1 MITATNAS
9 LTFSPDYAVA
19 PGETLLETLET
30 LGMTQAEL
38 ASRIARPLKT
48 INEIVKG
55 KSAITPETALQLE
68 QALGVPAAVWSG
80 LESNYQLALA
90 AAREK
95 ERLHLFVD
103 WVKTLPTKQ
112 LQMKRL
118 IPETKDE
125 IELVRSW
132 LKFFGVTTP
141 QALQHTA
148 TLVGFHRSQTFE
160 PNQSA
165 LMAWLRL
172 GELEGRSTQCR
183 PFDRLR
189 FKQVVEFLRGLTLET
204 NADRIR
210 DEIFERCRSA
220 GVAVAFVSELQG
232 TRVCGA
238 ARWLTADKA
247 LIQLSCRYKVDDQF
261 WFAFFHEAGHLLLH
275 GKKEGFLDVK
285 LEGTAQHEVEASQF
299 AANLLIPESQIKAL
313 SQIKPLTKDR
323 ILEFAAD
330 VGVSP
335 GIVVGQLQH
344 RNRLV
349 YQTSLNGLKKSINL
363 CDRVS
368 PSKK

>member
-1 MITATNAS
+1 MAIDAS

-19 PGETLLETLET
+19 PGETLLETLEA

-38 ASRIARPLKT
+38 ATRIERPLKT

-90 AAREK
+90 TAREK
-95 ERLHLFVD
+95 ERLQSFVH
-103 WVKTLPTKQ
+103 WLKTLPTKQ
-112 LQMKRL
+112 LQKKQM
-118 IPETKDE
+118 ITETTDE

-141 QALQHTA
+141 QALRHTS
-148 TLVGFHRSQTFE
+148 TLIAFHRTQAFE
-160 PNQSA
+160 SDQSA

-172 GELEGRSTQCR
+172 GELEGRSIECR
-183 PFDRLR
+183 PFDRFR
-189 FKQVVEFLRGLTLET
+189 FKQIVEHLRGLTLET

-210 DEIFERCRSA
+210 GEICERCRSV
-220 GVAVAFVSELQG
+220 GVAVVFVSELHG

-238 ARWLTADKA
+238 ARWLAPDKA

-261 WFAFFHEAGHLLLH
+261 WFAFFHEAGHILLH

-285 LEGTAQHEVEASQF
+285 LEGTAQHEVEASHF
-299 AANLLIPESQIKAL
+299 AANVLIPKSQIEAL

-323 ILEFAAD
+323 ILEFAAS

-344 RNRLV
+344 RKRLV
-349 YQTSLNGLKKSINL
+349 YQTPLNRLKKSIDL
-363 CDRVS
+363 CDCGS
-368 PSKK
+368 SKSE